1 MLLRVA
7 LLFAHFTASL
17 GDADPREWIRSTQ
30 RARPS
35 FVSNIPGP
43 ASAARGER
51 MSAGKMSS
59 RAIRNDANCSEWYD
73 MRVQLNRAM
82 GQLQSEAQQPWAKE
96 AARDL
101 NCWLMYMLCQ
111 PELGNN
117 STEHRALLTNLRRIS
132 QLQKDNLR
140 LRLEKVISQ
149 PSGRSRAWEAAE
161 NSEHASVLSASS
173 GDVLQWEP
181 PAPASTQ
188 QQLHV
193 QGTNQRQR
201 PAHEQRIP
209 QQQPEVQP
217 VSGVHHSV
225 QTSMAHM
232 MSSARPMIGRSG
244 DEYAYHRRGPNLSA
258 RSAGPLIGATP
269 QPLPFQAAEEGLHNA
284 CAVGSE
290 GGAGFSSTHERE
302 SDSEDTDLDVA
313 IARMSQVR
321 DLPFSV
327 FIYLSLSYL
336 RALVAGS

>member
-1 MLLRVA
+1 MA

-17 GDADPREWIRSTQ
+17 GDADPREWISSTR

-59 RAIRNDANCSEWYD
+59 RALRNDANCSEWYD

-82 GQLQSEAQQPWAKE
+82 GQLQSEAQQPSAKE

-149 PSGRSRAWEAAE
+149 PSGRSRAWEGAE
-161 NSEHASVLSASS
+161 NSEHESVLSANS
-173 GDVLQWEP
+173 GDVLRWEP
-181 PAPASTQ
+181 PASASTQ
-188 QQLHV
+188 
-193 QGTNQRQR
+193 
-201 PAHEQRIP
+201 
-209 QQQPEVQP
+209 
-217 VSGVHHSV
+217 
-225 QTSMAHM
+225 
-232 MSSARPMIGRSG
+232 
-244 DEYAYHRRGPNLSA
+244 
-258 RSAGPLIGATP
+258 
-269 QPLPFQAAEEGLHNA
+269 
-284 CAVGSE
+284 
-290 GGAGFSSTHERE
+290 
-302 SDSEDTDLDVA
+302 
-313 IARMSQVR
+313 
-321 DLPFSV
+321 
-327 FIYLSLSYL
+327 
-336 RALVAGS
+336 